1 MYNFENY
8 LLMPMMSTFVGLILF
23 LGIVS
28 LGYFI
33 INLLLNDFVTTD
45 KKFYLNSPLIGSNFL
60 LVILTPLAYF
70 EKLDEHVFKTI
81 SFFLIGIFGIFLLKK
96 SKILLKKI
104 RLKKGYKYNFEEK
117 LIFIVILLYF
127 LISISPVTH
136 ADSLGYHMLGA
147 VNFLSNL
154 NLLSE
159 ILPSEIKLVGP
170 GELLIA
176 LGLSLGSEQLGGII
190 QFSSFF
196 TIFYC
201 FKEIK
206 KNISSNLILLATI
219 TTPTIILLATTQKP
233 QLLHIANVLLCS
245 YFLYK
250 IYINNFSDKLI
261 VKYVSLIILF
271 VSINILVKF
280 SFSLSS
286 SIIIIT
292 LIYILFL
299 KKKFVLFF
307 FPAIII
313 TLIMFIPKYIFMN
326 KYYDVVL
333 INFLTSSLP
342 TNLSLYDS
350 INSYLK
356 QISNGSRVIPTW
368 IMFPKNFGALS
379 DIIGPVFFSFLLFK
393 FKRNRVLIY
402 VLFFYL
408 SFFILILNFG
418 QATSRFIYEGF
429 VVLQMFLLI
438 TTIKYKKIFNYY
450 KYYIYFQTIICI
462 FILIYFVISLTPGS
476 FTKNLRLNVMKNNA
490 NGYELMKWTNSRLKK
505 EEQIISSHRSLSLL
519 NNKSYSLF
527 FLKFLDKDS
536 KDFINYIDYLDKNN
550 VKKILLIQDFDP
562 GIFKSC
568 IGEKVDSISNIKISK
583 GRNPLKKNDF
593 GSANIYKIKS
603 KDLKSC
609 IYE

>member
-206 KNISSNLILLATI
+206 KNILSDLILLATI

>member
-603 KDLKSC
+603 KDLKS
-609 IYE
+609 

>member
-81 SFFLIGIFGIFLLKK
+81 SFFLIGTFGIFLLKK
-96 SKILLKKI
+96 SKILLKKF

-393 FKRNRVLIY
+393 FIRNRVLIY

-438 TTIKYKKIFNYY
+438 TTIKFKKIFDYY

-490 NGYELMKWTNSRLKK
+490 NGYELMKWTNSKLKK

-568 IGEKVDSISNIKISK
+568 IGEKVNSISNIKISQ

>member
-81 SFFLIGIFGIFLLKK
+81 SFFLIGTFGIFLLKK
-96 SKILLKKI
+96 SKILLKKF

-250 IYINNFSDKLI
+250 IYINNLSDKLI

-299 KKKFVLFF
+299 KKKFVLLF

-393 FKRNRVLIY
+393 FKRNRVFIY
-402 VLFFYL
+402 VLFFFL
-408 SFFILILNFG
+408 GFVILILNFG

-450 KYYIYFQTIICI
+450 K
-462 FILIYFVISLTPGS
+462 
-476 FTKNLRLNVMKNNA
+476 
-490 NGYELMKWTNSRLKK
+490 NS
-505 EEQIISSHRSLSLL
+505 
-519 NNKSYSLF
+519 
-527 FLKFLDKDS
+527 
-536 KDFINYIDYLDKNN
+536 
-550 VKKILLIQDFDP
+550 
-562 GIFKSC
+562 
-568 IGEKVDSISNIKISK
+568 SNIAS
-583 GRNPLKKNDF
+583 
-593 GSANIYKIKS
+593 
-603 KDLKSC
+603 
-609 IYE
+609 

>member
-1 MYNFENY
+1 
-8 LLMPMMSTFVGLILF
+8 MSTLIGLILF

-28 LGYFI
+28 LGYFL
-33 INLLLNDFVTTD
+33 INLLLGDFVTKD
-45 KKFYLNSPLIGSNFL
+45 NKFYLNSPLIGSNFL

-70 EKLDEHVFKTI
+70 EKLDEYVFKTI
-81 SFFLIGIFGIFLLKK
+81 SFFLIGLFGLFLFKKSQTLLKK
-96 SKILLKKI
+96 F
-104 RLKKGYKYNFEEK
+104 RLVKHYKYTFEEK
-117 LIFIVILLYF
+117 LIFIIILLYF

-147 VNFLSNL
+147 VNFLSGF
-154 NLLSE
+154 NLLTE
-159 ILPSEIKLVGP
+159 ILPSEIKLIGP

-201 FKEIK
+201 FKSIK

-219 TTPTIILLATTQKP
+219 TTPTIILLATTLKP
-233 QLLHIANVLLCS
+233 QLLQISNVLLCS
-245 YFLYK
+245 YLLYK
-250 IYINNFSDKLI
+250 IYISNFNDKLI
-261 VKYVSLIILF
+261 IKYVSLIILF
-271 VSINILVKF
+271 TSINILVKF

-286 SIIIIT
+286 SIIIFT
-292 LIYILFL
+292 LIYILFI
-299 KKKFVLFF
+299 KKKITLFF
-307 FPAIII
+307 LPAIII
-313 TLIMFIPKYIFMN
+313 ILIMFIPKYIFMN

-333 INFLTSSLP
+333 LNFLTSSLP

-356 QISNGSRVIPTW
+356 QISNGSRIMPSW

-379 DIIGPVFFSFLLFK
+379 DIIGPVFFSFLLFQ
-393 FKRNRVLIY
+393 FKKSTVLKY
-402 VLFFYL
+402 TLFFFL
-408 SFFILILNFG
+408 VFLLLILNFG

-450 KYYIYFQTIICI
+450 KYYVFFQSIICI
-462 FILIYFVISLTPGS
+462 FILIYFVTSLTPGS

-490 NGYELMKWTNSRLKK
+490 NGYELMKWTNSKLKM

-550 VKKILLIQDFDP
+550 VEKILLIQDFDP

-568 IGEKVDSISNIKISK
+568 IGEKVDSINNIKISQ
-583 GRNPLKKNDF
+583 GRNPLKKTDT
-593 GSANIYKIKS
+593 GSAHIYKIKS

>member
-81 SFFLIGIFGIFLLKK
+81 SFFLIGTFGIFLLKK
-96 SKILLKKI
+96 SKILLKKF

-292 LIYILFL
+292 
-299 KKKFVLFF
+299 
-307 FPAIII
+307 
-313 TLIMFIPKYIFMN
+313 
-326 KYYDVVL
+326 
-333 INFLTSSLP
+333 
-342 TNLSLYDS
+342 
-350 INSYLK
+350 
-356 QISNGSRVIPTW
+356 
-368 IMFPKNFGALS
+368 
-379 DIIGPVFFSFLLFK
+379 
-393 FKRNRVLIY
+393 
-402 VLFFYL
+402 
-408 SFFILILNFG
+408 
-418 QATSRFIYEGF
+418 
-429 VVLQMFLLI
+429 
-438 TTIKYKKIFNYY
+438 
-450 KYYIYFQTIICI
+450 
-462 FILIYFVISLTPGS
+462 
-476 FTKNLRLNVMKNNA
+476 
-490 NGYELMKWTNSRLKK
+490 
-505 EEQIISSHRSLSLL
+505 
-519 NNKSYSLF
+519 
-527 FLKFLDKDS
+527 
-536 KDFINYIDYLDKNN
+536 
-550 VKKILLIQDFDP
+550 
-562 GIFKSC
+562 
-568 IGEKVDSISNIKISK
+568 
-583 GRNPLKKNDF
+583 
-593 GSANIYKIKS
+593 
-603 KDLKSC
+603 
-609 IYE
+609 

>member
-81 SFFLIGIFGIFLLKK
+81 SFFLIGTFGIFLLKK
-96 SKILLKKI
+96 SKILLKKF

-117 LIFIVILLYF
+117 LIFIIILLYF

-250 IYINNFSDKLI
+250 IYINNLSDKLI

-299 KKKFVLFF
+299 KKKFVLLF

-393 FKRNRVLIY
+393 FKRNRVFIY
-402 VLFFYL
+402 VLFFFL
-408 SFFILILNFG
+408 GFVILILNFG

-450 KYYIYFQTIICI
+450 KNYIYFQTIICI

-476 FTKNLRLNVMKNNA
+476 FTKNLRLDVMKNNA
-490 NGYELMKWTNSRLKK
+490 NGYELMKWANSKLKK

-568 IGEKVDSISNIKISK
+568 IGEKVNSISNIKISQ

>member
-60 LVILTPLAYF
+60 LVILMPLAYF

-81 SFFLIGIFGIFLLKK
+81 SFFLIGTFGIFLLKK
-96 SKILLKKI
+96 SKILLKKF

-117 LIFIVILLYF
+117 LIFIIILLYF

-299 KKKFVLFF
+299 KKKFVLLF

-393 FKRNRVLIY
+393 FKRNRVFIY
-402 VLFFYL
+402 VLFFFL
-408 SFFILILNFG
+408 GFVILILNFG

-450 KYYIYFQTIICI
+450 KNYIYFQTIICI

-476 FTKNLRLNVMKNNA
+476 FTKNLRLDVMKNNA
-490 NGYELMKWTNSRLKK
+490 NGYELMKWANSKLKK

-568 IGEKVDSISNIKISK
+568 IGEKVNSISNIKISQ

>member
-250 IYINNFSDKLI
+250 IYINNLSDKLI

-299 KKKFVLFF
+299 KKKFVLLF

-393 FKRNRVLIY
+393 FKRNRVFIY
-402 VLFFYL
+402 VLFFFL
-408 SFFILILNFG
+408 GFVILILNFG

-450 KYYIYFQTIICI
+450 KNYIYFQTIICI

-490 NGYELMKWTNSRLKK
+490 NGYELMKWTNSKLKK

-568 IGEKVDSISNIKISK
+568 IGEKVNSISNIKISQ